1 MKIRTYELRHIA
13 QFELIPAQE
22 YQVNLIIEELKEANE
37 MIRLKKNRGYVEI
50 LNRVHHITHF
60 CPVPI
65 FCNRITDVEKKGE
78 PKWEVINGLEYV
90 AIMRA
95 IYNKTVQLIDALP
108 AYDVVCNSEF
118 AIYLP
123 DETTNETKH
132 AKKLDIYNF
141 INTAALA
148 AYYGD

>member
-1 MKIRTYELRHIA
+1 MKIRTYELRQIA

-22 YQVNLIIEELKEANE
+22 HQVNLIIEELEKANE
-37 MIRLKKNRGYVEI
+37 MRLNKNRRHIEI
-50 LNRVHHITHF
+50 QNRVHHITHF

-95 IYNKTVQLIDALP
+95 IYNKTVQLIDTFP
-108 AYDVVCNSEF
+108 TYDLVCDSEF

-123 DETTNETKH
+123 ETTNETNY

-141 INTAALA
+141 INTAALS